1 MANVIHEMNGG
12 LFMKDDGTFSSEEE
26 GEVLVLGGD
35 RAMSGREG
43 MEFLKALEKK
53 EKAKE
58 KKEKAKEK
66 ANEKGK
72 LKKKGKAKGKKEEGV
87 HVGSCRTM

>member
-12 LFMKDDGTFSSEEE
+12 LVMKDDGTFSSEEE

-43 MEFLKALEKK
+43 MEFLKGL
-53 EKAKE
+53 E

-72 LKKKGKAKGKKEEGV
+72 LKKKGKAKGKKEEG
-87 HVGSCRTM
+87 CT